1 MGKKYKKIKKLKIE
15 KSLYTALKAYQEQHH
30 LKSPKAAIQDI
41 LQQTLQSPQ
50 IPGEYASQAQVKRLE
65 KEVLH
70 LFELVGKLTET
81 IASQSSEI
89 KKQPLPQNFEETVVD
104 EEEVY
109 DEPDEILY
117 DFLEPENQRDN
128 KR

>member
-1 MGKKYKKIKKLKIE
+1 MGKKYKKIKKLKLE

-30 LKSPKAAIQDI
+30 LKSPKAAIPDI
-41 LQQTLQSPQ
+41 LQQTLQSQQ

-81 IASQSSEI
+81 IANQSRQPE
-89 KKQPLPQNFEETVVD
+89 KQPFPQQVEETAED

-117 DFLEPENQRDN
+117 DFLEPGN
-128 KR
+128 